1 MTEPGQPQKSSNK
14 PRVLLIEDDTLL
26 VNMYKTKFENDG
38 YDILTASDGEEG
50 LELALSEKVDIIIL
64 DLMLPKLSGTD
75 LLAKL
80 RKDPKGKNVPVVVLT
95 NLTQEGEAKETLTL
109 GVKEYLIKANL
120 TPSQLVEKI
129 KAYIDN

>member
-1 MTEPGQPQKSSNK
+1 MTESGQPQKSSSN

-26 VNMYKTKFENDG
+26 VNMYRAKFENEG
-38 YDILTASDGEEG
+38 YEMLDAGDGEEG
-50 LELALSEKVDIIIL
+50 LQLALSEDVDIIIL

-80 RKDPKGKNVPVVVLT
+80 RKDPKGKNIPVVVLT
-95 NLTQEGEAKETLTL
+95 NLTQEGEAKETLAL

-129 KAYIDN
+129 KAHIGN